1 MFGENKVRSRV
12 CIPSYVEVE
21 KTVLMVCYLY
31 GLETQETGGSLSS
44 EISDL
49 VSLLER
55 RTKVKL

>member
-31 GLETQETGGSLSS
+31 GLETRETDGGLSS
-44 EISDL
+44 KIADLISLFDAGT
-49 VSLLER
+49 R
-55 RTKVKL
+55 